1 MEKLKYLKETVIKIG
16 LLKNNIYINKMDF
29 TDKWNNSYR
38 RNENHLFYPSDEV
51 VKFFLGILEKNRV
64 KIL

>member
-1 MEKLKYLKETVIKIG
+1 
-16 LLKNNIYINKMDF
+16 MDF

-51 VKFFLGILEKNRV
+51 VKFFLGILEKQG
-64 KIL
+64 